1 MKVPL
6 SKCRVEKISSIGVRR
21 PSGSRSSLIEPHI
34 HSAHLPCPVP
44 PAALYPRPP
53 ASSRNP
59 ANLQCRRLTPRCFSG
74 GRFSL
79 ASRSSV
85 SRSWLH
91 YPESRLQRLLNS
103 ACPSNCLPDYPSPC
117 LPMRPHSPD
126 SPIDCTYAADAGKC
140 FHIKFTRN
148 NNLFQSSYSING
160 VALEERGGGAERGGA
175 PRAVI
180 GRSGPA
186 PRALK
191 NLRKNGASARQCL
204 SDSLGGR
211 TPLALETARPRTGG
225 RGREMPAL
233 ALRDQPLDC
242 SLRLRAST
250 TPTWRDHPHVSG
262 RGDVSGYFNTQMVL
276 DLNGDGKL
284 P

>member
-1 MKVPL
+1 MYNITWLLPDVIRGIYGNVRYGKTKAPL
-6 SKCRVEKISSIGVRR
+6 SRCRVEKISAIGCVRSAVR
-21 PSGSRSSLIEPHI
+21 ELNSYQMSVAVCPDRGCTTLSRGCSDCLIQP
-34 HSAHLPCPVP
+34 AHLIVCPITRHHVCPCALTHRTRLSTVP
-44 PAALYPRPP
+44 M
-53 ASSRNP
+53 
-59 ANLQCRRLTPRCFSG
+59 LQ
-74 GRFSL
+74 
-79 ASRSSV
+79 
-85 SRSWLH
+85 
-91 YPESRLQRLLNS
+91 
-103 ACPSNCLPDYPSPC
+103 
-117 LPMRPHSPD
+117 
-126 SPIDCTYAADAGKC
+126 
-140 FHIKFTRN
+140 
-148 NNLFQSSYSING
+148 
-160 VALEERGGGAERGGA
+160 RGGGAERGGA

-250 TPTWRDHPHVSG
+250 TPTWRDHPHGQSLFSPLLFV
-262 RGDVSGYFNTQMVL
+262 RATHLTARDN
-276 DLNGDGKL
+276 
-284 P
+284 